1 MWDGLQPTGW
11 PIAWTI
17 CFADVAQSSAG
28 THTRRSRGGLLY
40 RHPWQPLRF
49 GLVPNRPGRRKMTFP
64 AFDHNTQMDK
74 RLDAQSERR
83 KSGSIMTTA
92 PVAALPTTTTTAG
105 SDKHGF

>member
-1 MWDGLQPTGW
+1 
-11 PIAWTI
+11 
-17 CFADVAQSSAG
+17 
-28 THTRRSRGGLLY
+28 
-40 RHPWQPLRF
+40 
-49 GLVPNRPGRRKMTFP
+49 MTFP